1 MIVPKTLN
9 DIKLYQWVDFI
20 EYLDTKPEPNQIS
33 ITAISLFCEIST
45 EAVRQLKESEMDKI
59 VSQIN
64 EAISEKPK
72 FEARITIND
81 VKYGFIPNIDKL
93 SIGEFVDLDTYQKN
107 KKDLWKIMSVLYR
120 PISEEQPYGHYAIK
134 EYDGLVNEAMKDM
147 PVDIALG
154 SHVFFCDIGKDLLSY
169 IQKSLGVQKT
179 TKLTPPLQALIKS
192 GDGLDSFSDYV
203 METYSMLT
211 QFQKSLFIP
220 LLCTPHT
227 K

>member
-20 EYLDTKPEPNQIS
+20 EYLDSKPEPNQIS

-45 EAVRQLKESEMDKI
+45 EAVRNLKESEMDSI

-72 FEARITIND
+72 FEARLIIND

-120 PISEEQPYGHYAIK
+120 PIIEEQPYGHYAIA
-134 EYDGLVNEAMKDM
+134 EYDGSVNEAMKEM

-154 SHVFFCDIGKDLLSY
+154 SHVFFCDIGRDLLSY
-169 IQKSLGVQKT
+169 IQKSLGAEMT
-179 TKLTPPLQALIKS
+179 TTLTQPLQALIKS
-192 GDGLDSFSDYV
+192 GAGLDSFSDYV
-203 METYSMLT
+203 TETSYMLT
-211 QFQKSLFIP
+211 KFQKSLFIQP
-220 LLCTPHT
+220 LCSVHT

>member
-45 EAVRQLKESEMDKI
+45 EAVRNLKESEMDKI

-120 PISEEQPYGHYAIK
+120 PIVEEQPYGHYAIE
-134 EYDGLVNEAMKDM
+134 EYKGEVNEAMKDM

-154 SHVFFCDIGKDLLSY
+154 SHVFFCDIGSDLLSY
-169 IQKSLGVQKT
+169 IQKSLGAEMT
-179 TKLTPPLQALIKS
+179 TQLTQPLQDLIKS
-192 GDGLDSFSDYV
+192 GDGLDSFLDYV
-203 METYSMLT
+203 TETSSILT
-211 QFQKSLFIP
+211 KFQKSLFIP